1 MRPLLR
7 FSRLGGNYDALP
19 SPSNLHRWN
28 ITSKTSCKLC
38 HKQIPTLAHVH
49 GTCKFGLQEEQ
60 GHFLTWLYSSDA
72 FFLYFDLFQHHTIKR
87 NTSIKFLKAW
97 SKPWQSIRSKIKLLR
112 FSPDWKLRFELNNLV
127 LPSFIAMCQWRQY
140 VVYSVS
146 TKTDHF
152 RTHLPLWGKHVGVAL
167 QKYSSDKYTFYKATQ
182 TLCKN

>member
-1 MRPLLR
+1 MCPLLR
-7 FSRLGGNYDALP
+7 SSRLGANYDALP

-38 HKQIPTLAHVH
+38 HKEIPTLAHVH
-49 GTCKFGLQEEQ
+49 RTCKFALQEGQ
-60 GHFLTWLYSSDA
+60 GHFLTWLCSADPYFCISI
-72 FFLYFDLFQHHTIKR
+72 FFSIIQLK
-87 NTSIKFLKAW
+87 TSIKFVKAW
-97 SKPWQSIRSKIKLLR
+97 SKPWKSIRSKIKLLR

>member
-1 MRPLLR
+1 MKLSFLSKTSEKENTLALAVQLKLQGQWTKWFCFLGTNFSWKLILSMRPHLR
-7 FSRLGGNYDALP
+7 SSGLGANYDALP

-97 SKPWQSIRSKIKLLR
+97 SKPWKSIRSNVKLLR
-112 FSPDWKLRFELNNLV
+112 FSRDWKLRFELNNLV
-127 LPSFIAMCQWRQY
+127 FPSFIAMRQ
-140 VVYSVS
+140 
-146 TKTDHF
+146 
-152 RTHLPLWGKHVGVAL
+152 
-167 QKYSSDKYTFYKATQ
+167 
-182 TLCKN
+182 